1 MKRSIKKI
9 LTTHTGSLPRPED
22 LLALLRAKEDGTL
35 SDRAEFD
42 SAVRDAVAETV
53 RKQVEAGVDVIN
65 DGEMSKPGY
74 STYVKDRLS
83 GFEGQSSPLTGM
95 LADIRDFPEYGERL
109 YSQRSTAALKRPA
122 CSGPIQYRD
131 THDLE
136 LDIANL
142 KAATAGIKV
151 EEIFMSAASPG
162 VISVFLANNHYPTR
176 EAYLGAL
183 ADAMRTE
190 YEAVYRAGFLLQVD
204 CPDLAMNRHMQFAD
218 LKISEFRKQAAMQV
232 EALNHALANIPAE
245 AARLHLCWGN
255 YEGPHHRD
263 VPMKDIIDVVLKA
276 KPAGI
281 SFEASNPRHEHE
293 WKIWKDIKLPTGKV
307 LIPGVLDSSTNF
319 IEHPELV
326 AERIVRFA
334 NVVGRENV
342 IAGSDCGFSTFAGMT
357 VVDPK
362 ITWAKLKA
370 MAEGARIASRELWK
384 KVGRPAPVRG
394 TAVRRTSSRQSP
406 QHIEHDN
413 KSDAIVTAGRK
424 LSDHLRKNAPIPAR
438 ARRE

>member
-1 MKRSIKKI
+1 MKRSVSRI
-9 LTTHTGSLPRPED
+9 LTTHTGSLPRPAG
-22 LLALLRAKEDGTL
+22 LLSLLNAKEAGTL
-35 SDRAEFD
+35 GNRADFD
-42 SAVRDAVAETV
+42 AAVRDAVAETV

-83 GFEGQSSPLTGM
+83 GFEGESTRLAGM
-95 LADIRDFPEYGERL
+95 FADIQDFPEYAARL
-109 YSQRSTAALKRPA
+109 SSQSRLAALKMPA
-122 CSGPIQYRD
+122 CNGPIQYRD
-131 THDLE
+131 AGDLE
-136 LDIANL
+136 LDLANL
-142 KAATAGIKV
+142 KAATAGIKA
-151 EEIFMSAASPG
+151 EEVFMSAASPG
-162 VISVFLANNHYPTR
+162 VISVFLANKHYATR
-176 EAYLGAL
+176 EAYLAAL

-190 YEAVYRAGFLLQVD
+190 YEAIHHAGFLLQLD
-204 CPDLAMNRHMQFAD
+204 CPDLAMNRHIQFAD
-218 LKISEFRKQAAMQV
+218 LKTSEFRKQAAMQI

-263 VPMKDIIDVVLKA
+263 VPLKDIIDIVLKA

-293 WKIWKDIKLPTGKV
+293 WKIWKDIKLPAGKV

-342 IAGSDCGFSTFAGMT
+342 IAGTDCGFSTFAGFT
-357 VVDPK
+357 VVDPQ

-370 MAEGARIASRELWK
+370 MADGARLASRDLWEETT
-384 KVGRPAPVRG
+384 RPAPAPKSPTRP
-394 TAVRRTSSRQSP
+394 TAKPAKSKASR
-406 QHIEHDN
+406 
-413 KSDAIVTAGRK
+413 KR
-424 LSDHLRKNAPIPAR
+424 
-438 ARRE
+438 

>member
-1 MKRSIKKI
+1 MKRSVRRI
-9 LTTHTGSLPRPED
+9 LTTHTGSLPRPEG
-22 LLALLRAKEDGTL
+22 LLTLLSAKESGAL

-42 SAVRDAVAETV
+42 DAVRAAVGETV
-53 RKQVEAGVDVIN
+53 RRQVEAGVDVIN

-83 GFEGQSSPLTGM
+83 GFEGESNALTGM
-95 LADIRDFPEYGERL
+95 LADIKDFPEYGARFF
-109 YSQRSTAALKRPA
+109 SQSPAAALKMPA
-122 CSGPIQYRD
+122 CNGAIKYRD

-142 KAATAGIKV
+142 KAATGGVKA
-151 EEIFMSAASPG
+151 EEVFMSAASPG
-162 VISVFLANNHYPTR
+162 VIAVFLANTHYPRR
-176 EAYLGAL
+176 EAYLAAL
-183 ADAMRTE
+183 ADAMKTE
-190 YEAVYRAGFLLQVD
+190 YEAIHRAGFLLQVD
-204 CPDLAMNRHMQFAD
+204 CPDLAMNRHIQFAD
-218 LKISEFRKQAAMQV
+218 LKTSQFRKQAALQV

-245 AARLHLCWGN
+245 AVRLHLCWGN

-263 VPMKDIIDVVLKA
+263 IAFKDIVDIVLKA
-276 KPAGI
+276 KPAGL

-293 WKIWKDIKLPTGKV
+293 WKIWQDIKLPAGKV

-326 AERIVRFA
+326 AQRIAHFA
-334 NVVGRENV
+334 SAVGRENV
-342 IAGSDCGFSTFAGMT
+342 IAGSDCGFSTFAGFT

-384 KVGRPAPVRG
+384 KVVRPAP
-394 TAVRRTSSRQSP
+394 AHSSRRAAKP
-406 QHIEHDN
+406 A
-413 KSDAIVTAGRK
+413 KSRASRK
-424 LSDHLRKNAPIPAR
+424 R
-438 ARRE
+438 

>member
-1 MKRSIKKI
+1 MKRSVKRI
-9 LTTHTGSLPRPED
+9 LTTHTGSLPRPEA
-22 LLALLRAKEDGTL
+22 LLALLSAKESGTL
-35 SDRAEFD
+35 SSRSDFD
-42 SAVRDAVAETV
+42 SAVRAAVTETV
-53 RKQVEAGVDVIN
+53 AKQVEAGVDVIN

-95 LADIRDFPEYGERL
+95 LADLRDFPEYGARL
-109 YSQRSTAALKRPA
+109 FSQSPAAALKMPA
-122 CSGPIQYRD
+122 CNGPIRYRD
-131 THDLE
+131 TRDLE
-136 LDIANL
+136 TDIANL
-142 KAATAGIKV
+142 KAAGAGIKA

-162 VISVFLANNHYPTR
+162 VISVFLANQHYSTR
-176 EAYLGAL
+176 DAYLGAL

-190 YEAVYRAGFLLQVD
+190 YEAIYHAGFLLQVD
-204 CPDLAMNRHMQFAD
+204 CPDLAMNRHIQFAD
-218 LKISEFRKQAAMQV
+218 LKTSDFRKQAAMQV
-232 EALNHALANIPAE
+232 EALNHALGNIPAD
-245 AARLHLCWGN
+245 AVRLHLCWGN

-263 VPMKDIIDVVLKA
+263 VAMKDIIDVVLKA

-293 WKIWKDIKLPTGKV
+293 WKIWKDVKLPAGKV

-342 IAGSDCGFSTFAGMT
+342 IAGSDCGFSTFAGFT

-384 KVGRPAPVRG
+384 KVGRAS
-394 TAVRRTSSRQSP
+394 TSTSGGAR
-406 QHIEHDN
+406 
-413 KSDAIVTAGRK
+413 KSKPTKA
-424 LSDHLRKNAPIPAR
+424 PAR
-438 ARRE
+438 RK

>member
-1 MKRSIKKI
+1 MKRSVKRI
-9 LTTHTGSLPRPED
+9 LTTHTGSLPRPEG
-22 LLALLRAKEDGTL
+22 LLALLSAKEAGAL
-35 SDRAEFD
+35 ANRAEFD

-53 RKQVEAGVDVIN
+53 RRQLEAGVDVIN
-65 DGEMSKPGY
+65 DGEMSKVGY

-83 GFEGQSSPLTGM
+83 GFGGESNALTGM
-95 LADIRDFPEYGERL
+95 LADIKDFPEYGARL
-109 YSQRSTAALKRPA
+109 FSQSPVAAMKMPA
-122 CSGPIQYRD
+122 CNGEIRYRD
-131 THDLE
+131 ERDLE

-142 KAATAGIKV
+142 KAATARTKA
-151 EEIFMSAASPG
+151 EEVFMSAASPG
-162 VISVFLANNHYPTR
+162 VISVFLTNHHYKTR

-190 YEAVYRAGFLLQVD
+190 YEAIYRAGFLLQVD
-204 CPDLAMNRHMQFAD
+204 CPDLAMNRHIQFAD
-218 LKISEFRKQAAMQV
+218 LKTSEFRKQAAMQI
-232 EALNHALANIPAE
+232 EALNHALANVPAD

-263 VPMKDIIDVVLKA
+263 IAIRDIIDIVLKA

-293 WKIWKDIKLPTGKV
+293 WKVWKDIKLPAGKV

-342 IAGSDCGFSTFAGMT
+342 IAGSDCGFSTFAGFT

-370 MAEGARIASRELWK
+370 MADGARIASRELWK
-384 KVGRPAPVRG
+384 KVTRPAPARKSAPRRIAKPAKSKARG
-394 TAVRRTSSRQSP
+394 KR
-406 QHIEHDN
+406 
-413 KSDAIVTAGRK
+413 
-424 LSDHLRKNAPIPAR
+424 
-438 ARRE
+438 